1 MKRKKIIVTGTVS
14 VVFLAVLGLA
24 KFVSNQAADE
34 PGKAKNMYFV
44 SNVLTEREEVVRQA
58 EKTYPIANWKN
69 GKKIRIE
76 MRNYPDSQRFTRV
89 PIEYQVT
96 VEQDPNAVIAVDGG
110 IKQMDSK
117 TIRLPASTSKADQQK
132 QVIDIYPSDDFL
144 VGKTERAL
152 TVTATSTKP
161 YQTELT
167 ATFLLQKAATGV
179 QVVVEDENQS
189 PYAKLIVWAE
199 EKQNVTLNWEADK
212 VVPDQTNKFLLGK
225 TIIGDTDQKKVE
237 LGVIDAIS
245 AATIYLMKYD
255 EEQNYTPETNR
266 PFKITAV
273 E

>member
-1 MKRKKIIVTGTVS
+1 MTGTVS

-44 SNVLTEREEVVRQA
+44 SNVLAEREEVVRQA
-58 EKTYPIANWKN
+58 KKTYPITNWKN

-96 VEQDPNAVIAVDGG
+96 VEQDPNAVITVDGG
-110 IKQMDSK
+110 TKQRASK
-117 TIRLPASTSKADQQK
+117 AITLPASTSKADQQK
-132 QVIDIYPSDDFL
+132 QVIDIYPSDGFL
-144 VGKTERAL
+144 AGKTERAL

-167 ATFLLQKAATGV
+167 ATFLLQKAAEDV
-179 QVVVEDENQS
+179 EIVVEDEKQS
-189 PYAKLIVWAE
+189 PYTKLIVWAN
-199 EKQNVTLNWEADK
+199 EKRTVTLNWDAAK

-225 TIIGDTDQKKVE
+225 TIVGDTDQKKVE

-255 EEQNYTPETNR
+255 EEQNYTPEANR

-273 E
+273 K